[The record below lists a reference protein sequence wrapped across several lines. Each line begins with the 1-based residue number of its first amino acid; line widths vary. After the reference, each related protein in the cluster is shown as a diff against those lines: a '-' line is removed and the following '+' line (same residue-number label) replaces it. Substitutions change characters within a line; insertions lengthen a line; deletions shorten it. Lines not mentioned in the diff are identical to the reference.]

1 MAILTAAEALKWAL
15 EIEKNGEAF
24 YNEVAAKSADPEVK
38 ALFED
43 LAAQERGH
51 YQVFQQ
57 MLERVKPDPDL
68 STPSTLL
75 RTSIDYDEYQTY
87 LQVALAEAL
96 FAGPDKGLTLAK
108 QAKDRETALRAAMG
122 FEKDTLLFFYD
133 LREMVSEAERGAI
146 SNIIVEEKA
155 HLRRLAKMQSPEP
168 VEGL

>member
-1 MAILTAAEALKWAL
+1 LRKEKKMAFLTAAEALKWAL

-24 YNEVAAKSADPEVK
+24 YKAVAAKSADSEVR

-51 YQVFQQ
+51 YQVFQK
-57 MLERVKPDPDL
+57 MLDEVRPDPDL
-68 STPSTLL
+68 SRL
-75 RTSIDYDEYQTY
+75 DYDEYRTY
-87 LQVALAEAL
+87 LQVALDSAL

-108 QAKDRETALRAAMG
+108 QALRRGSGQAQNRETALRAAMG

-146 SNIIVEEKA
+146 SGIISEEKS
-155 HLRRLAKMQSPEP
+155 HLRRLAKM
-168 VEGL
+168 L